1 MSDITRRRFLGDSLL
16 AAKAAWLG
24 TAFLPDFLKAEE
36 QLGPLYKSSYHIID
50 AHAHCGDPR
59 EDSVLAQLDIMSRTG
74 VDKFVVLL
82 FDTAGW
88 KYPGGWSEANVL
100 GWSKLL
106 KEFPE
111 QLIVFG
117 TIGYDR
123 VTEPTFFQDIVRKLE
138 WQADLGVQ
146 GIKLWKNLGMH
157 VRDASGEL
165 LKIDDPRLD
174 PYWAKCGELG
184 LPVLIHSADPRR
196 HWTESLKDRKPRIH
210 QSWMPSWE
218 ELIRQRDAILKRHPD
233 TTFIGAH
240 FGSMSSDLP
249 RLAETLDAYPNFH
262 VDCASRL
269 RFMAAPSPET
279 VREFFA
285 KYQNRIL
292 FGTDIFAPY
301 VDRILHSPE
310 KLAQGKNLHSRQYAW
325 YLEYFETDRQGLA
338 EPLPSSKLVLSGVKL
353 PPEVLEKLYH
363 ANAEKLIPGLNKV
376 EAVEFCSHP
385 KASKDHKRTAV
396 A

>member
-16 AAKAAWLG
+16 AAKATWLG
-24 TAFLPDFLKAEE
+24 TAFLPEFVNAEE
-36 QLGPLYKSSYHIID
+36 QSRPLYKSSYHVID
-50 AHAHCGDPR
+50 AHAHCGAPH
-59 EDSVLAQLDIMSRTG
+59 EDSVPAQLDVMSRTG
-74 VDKFVVLL
+74 IDKFVVLL

-88 KYPGGWSEANVL
+88 EYPGGWSEANVV

-106 KEFPE
+106 RKHPE

-117 TIGYDR
+117 TMGFDR
-123 VTEPTFFQDIVRKLE
+123 VTEPAFFQDIVRKLD
-138 WQADLGVQ
+138 WQAGLGVQ
-146 GIKLWKNLGMH
+146 GIKMWKNLGMH

-196 HWTESLKDRKPRIH
+196 YWTEALKDRKPRIH
-210 QSWMPSWE
+210 QPWMPSWE

-269 RFMAAPSPET
+269 RFMAALSPET

-285 KYQNRIL
+285 KYQDRIL
-292 FGTDIFAPY
+292 FGTDTFVPY
-301 VDRILHSPE
+301 VDRVLNSPE
-310 KLAQGKNLHSRQYAW
+310 KLAQWKDLRSRQYAW
-325 YLEYFETDRQGLA
+325 YLEYFETDHQGLA
-338 EPLPSSKLVLSGVKL
+338 EPLPGSKLVLSGAKL
-353 PPEVLEKLYH
+353 PPDVLEKFYH
-363 ANAEKLIPGLNKV
+363 ANAEKLIPGLNTV
-376 EAVEFCSHP
+376 EAVESRNRP
-385 KASKDHKRTAV
+385 KANRDHERTAV